1 MGGLG
6 NLRSAMAMKTN
17 LALLLVVLVQKT
29 FGHGIML
36 EPFTWQDFKGEGLDV
51 KKPQE
56 LGCGS
61 LSEDFNLGLPHG
73 RPGCGIHFF
82 EENLKVNRITV
93 PKESMVRPIKSTK
106 SPWMAPGSIDIDACG
121 IYGGGR
127 FANMTT
133 ATAEMPFPKAEYEP
147 TVWMPGQKVEVT
159 WFVAANHVGGY
170 QFRLCKL
177 KNNLSRKD
185 VSEEC
190 FRQEPLPFATR
201 ETSVLNIANWW
212 NRGNESL
219 WDLVTLPET
228 YEGTT
233 PEGSVWRKTM
243 YNADFGKTKDKNE
256 WAMKDILQVPSHLTP
271 GQYVLGFRWDCEKTT
286 QVWSSCADITVV
298 APY

>member
-6 NLRSAMAMKTN
+6 NLRSAKAMKTN
-17 LALLLVVLVQKT
+17 LALLVVVLVQKT
-29 FGHGIML
+29 LGHGIMV

-93 PKESMVRPIKSTK
+93 SKEFMVRPIKSRK
-106 SPWMAPGSIDIDACG
+106 SPWMAPGSIDIDSCG

-133 ATAEMPFPKAEYEP
+133 ATTEMPFPKAEYEP
-147 TVWMPGQKVEVT
+147 TVWVPGQKVEVT

-177 KNNLSRKD
+177 KNNPPGRMFQRSVSGRSRCRLQLARQVCSTLPTGGTKAMKASGILSLCRK
-185 VSEEC
+185 
-190 FRQEPLPFATR
+190 PTR
-201 ETSVLNIANWW
+201 EPPQRALCGEKPCKTNF
-212 NRGNESL
+212 
-219 WDLVTLPET
+219 T
-228 YEGTT
+228 YYHYT
-233 PEGSVWRKTM
+233 
-243 YNADFGKTKDKNE
+243 YYL
-256 WAMKDILQVPSHLTP
+256 IYH
-271 GQYVLGFRWDCEKTT
+271 
-286 QVWSSCADITVV
+286 
-298 APY
+298 

>member
-1 MGGLG
+1 MGR
-6 NLRSAMAMKTN
+6 NLRSATAMKTN
-17 LALLLVVLVQKT
+17 LALLLIVLVQKT
-29 FGHGIML
+29 LGHGVMV

-51 KKPQE
+51 KKPQK

-61 LSEDFNLGLPHG
+61 LSEDFDLGLPHG
-73 RPGCGIHFF
+73 RPGCGRHFF

-93 PKESMVRPIKSTK
+93 PKEFMVRPIKSRK

-133 ATAEMPFPKAEYEP
+133 ATTEMPFPKAEYEP
-147 TVWMPGQKVEVT
+147 TVWKPGQKVEVT

-177 KNNLSRKD
+177 KNNLSRKE

-190 FRQEPLPFATR
+190 FRSHCRLQLARQEC
-201 ETSVLNIANWW
+201 S
-212 NRGNESL
+212 
-219 WDLVTLPET
+219 TLPTGGTET
-228 YEGTT
+228 MKASGIL
-233 PEGSVWRKTM
+233 SLCRKPIR
-243 YNADFGKTKDKNE
+243 YNADFGSTKDKNE
-256 WAMKDILQVPSHLTP
+256 WAMKDILQVPYHLTA